1 MRPVLSDHRFIYPL
15 VLATFA
21 GGLGVTAYL
30 HHLDQQQQRAQ
41 ARDTLIQAAS
51 MVRAAIEQQANTS
64 LNLATGLV
72 LYVADNP
79 DVTQRQFERAAA
91 RILRRAPYIRNVAL
105 AKDSVLSHIHPLEGN
120 RKALGFRLL
129 ESPQQRAAVV
139 RTLES
144 KHSLIAGPVDMV
156 QGGRG
161 FIGRIPVYLDE
172 QRTRYWGL
180 ASVAMNVEAF
190 FAAAGIGRFGADLDI
205 ALRGK
210 DGLGSAGEV
219 FYGDAALFA
228 RVDAVRLPISLPQG
242 SWELAARA
250 RAGTQLDQP
259 RSAALLTIGFVTALL
274 FSAFLYVL
282 LDTLVALSRAN
293 RRAEQASAQK
303 ARFFAHMTHELRTPL
318 TAIHGVISLLASGR
332 LPPDAAQ
339 TDELLQNALR
349 NCQRLQWIVND
360 MLDLKKLE
368 SGTAQLLREP
378 LSLPALIAD
387 AIDSVQ
393 QLARQA
399 GVELQADTIADQT
412 LRIEGD
418 RLRLQQV
425 LTNLLSNA
433 IKYSPEHGRVRV
445 GADRIPGGVL
455 IEVADQGQ
463 GVSEDKL
470 EAIFEEFAQDRPAAR
485 AGIPSTGLGLT
496 ISRQIVERHGGRLGC
511 RNLQP
516 RGCCFYLELPGA
528 APDTTADGGW
538 PAPRPLHPRHA
549 ER

>member
-30 HHLDQQQQRAQ
+30 HHLDQRQQRAQ

-51 MVRAAIEQQANTS
+51 MVRAGIEQQANTS
-64 LNLATGLV
+64 LNLASGLV

-79 DVTQRQFERAAA
+79 DLTQRQFERAAA

-105 AKDSVLSHIHPLEGN
+105 AKDSVLSHIYPLEGN

-129 ESPQQRAAVV
+129 DSPQQRAAVV

-144 KHSLIAGPVDMV
+144 KHSLIAGPVDLI

-172 QRTRYWGL
+172 QRTRRWGL
-180 ASVAMNVEAF
+180 ASVAMNVDAF
-190 FAAAGIGRFGADLDI
+190 FVAAGIGQFGTELDI

-228 RVDAVRLPISLPQG
+228 RADAVRLPISLPQG

-368 SGTAQLLREP
+368 SGAVQLLREP

-433 IKYSPEHGRVRV
+433 IKHSPEHGRVRV
-445 GADRIPGGVL
+445 GAARIPGGVR
-455 IEVADQGQ
+455 IEVTDQGQ

-470 EAIFEEFAQDRPAAR
+470 EAIFEEFAQDRPATR
-485 AGIPSTGLGLT
+485 AGIPGTGLGLT

-516 RGCCFYLELPGA
+516 RGCCFCLELPGA
-528 APDTTADGGW
+528 TSDGTADGVW
-538 PAPRPLHPRHA
+538 PAQQPQRHA

>member
-30 HHLDQQQQRAQ
+30 HHLDQRQQRAQ

-51 MVRAAIEQQANTS
+51 MVRAGIEQQANTS
-64 LNLATGLV
+64 LNLASGLV

-79 DVTQRQFERAAA
+79 DLTQRQFERAAA

-105 AKDSVLSHIHPLEGN
+105 AKDSVLSHIYPLEGN

-129 ESPQQRAAVV
+129 DSPQQRAAVV

-144 KHSLIAGPVDMV
+144 KHSLIAGPVDLI

-172 QRTRYWGL
+172 QRTRRWGL
-180 ASVAMNVEAF
+180 ASVAMNVDAF
-190 FAAAGIGRFGADLDI
+190 FVAAGIGQFGTELDI

-228 RVDAVRLPISLPQG
+228 RADAVRLPISLPQG

-368 SGTAQLLREP
+368 SGAVQLLREP

-433 IKYSPEHGRVRV
+433 IKHSPEHGRVRV
-445 GADRIPGGVL
+445 GADRIPGGVR
-455 IEVADQGQ
+455 IEVTDQGQ
-463 GVSEDKL
+463 GVSEDRL
-470 EAIFEEFAQDRPAAR
+470 EAIFEEFAQDRPATR
-485 AGIPSTGLGLT
+485 AGIPGTGLGLT

-516 RGCCFYLELPGA
+516 RGCCFCLELPSATSDG
-528 APDTTADGGW
+528 TADGVW
-538 PAPRPLHPRHA
+538 PAQQPQRHA